1 MYGPA
6 KGGTMDRTFVLFYG
20 ILPILYEILPFSGH
34 PEVWVTLM
42 TERAMHGLISRY
54 LRQEEGATAIEYSL
68 IATGISIAIVVVV
81 YTMGEDVAAL
91 YEGFIGIFTS

>member
-1 MYGPA
+1 
-6 KGGTMDRTFVLFYG
+6 MDRTFVLFIC

-34 PEVWVTLM
+34 PEDWVTIM